1 VFRATPASFHLLAK
15 ENFSKRRQK
24 NMIHRYWSKKML
36 ADEVQEW
43 WRSIF
48 KKEASPDEDDRT
60 FPNRHHPNIC
70 QGLNRKYN
78 SRHRSLWRRDWYFS
92 DDIAQFF
99 LQTLADDIFLRYRI
113 FFVGCCRKNLQCR
126 SARFFRSSSTEIV
139 FQPTSASFSFA
150 CRGKH

>member
-1 VFRATPASFHLLAK
+1 MCRPTPASFHLLAK

-36 ADEVQEW
+36 ADVGQEW
-43 WRSIF
+43 WGSIF
-48 KKEASPDEDDRT
+48 KTEASPDYDDPT

-70 QGLNRKYN
+70 QELNRKYN
-78 SRHRSLWRRDWYFS
+78 SRHRSLWRRDWYFT
-92 DDIAQFF
+92 AALRNFF
-99 LQTLADDIFLRYRI
+99 YKRWPIIFFYDTGV
-113 FFVGCCRKNLQCR
+113 FFVGCCRKKLQCR